1 MKKQYTL
8 SAPYNLNGWTGVNGP
23 RSNWPVSRKLV
34 ATELRWA
41 RNNKVRIEKVRNGYA
56 FLDLNY
62 VAVTEANGH

>member
-8 SAPYNLNGWTGVNGP
+8 SAPYNLNGWTGVNGAL
-23 RSNWPVSRKLV
+23 SNWPVSRKLV

-62 VAVTEANGH
+62 VAVTEVNGH